1 VSAPAGGRGR
11 LRHVRRA
18 LWVLLWPALIGV
30 IGWTALAIYLW
41 PEASPTARTA
51 LTLGW
56 VAGSLAVLWVVR
68 PPRRAAALVLAAFAV
83 VLLWWLGIPPSNGR
97 DWQPDVAVL
106 PGAAIDGDRV
116 TVRGIRNNDYRSE
129 TDYTVRHYDRTFD
142 LRGLR
147 SLDLFLVYW
156 GSPAIAHT
164 ILSWGFD
171 NGDYLAISIETRKEK
186 GEDYSAVRGFFKQY
200 ELTYVVADERDVVRL
215 RTNYR
220 GEDVY
225 LYRLQGRLPRARF
238 MLLSYLRTVDRLR
251 EHPEWYNAATHNC
264 TTTIRGHGVPGAAGT
279 VWSWKFLLN
288 GYIDT
293 LLYDRGLLDRRLPF
307 AELKARSYINPR
319 ARAAGDAPDFSARIR
334 EGLPG
339 F

>member
-1 VSAPAGGRGR
+1 MSARAGRV
-11 LRHVRRA
+11 RHVRRA
-18 LWVLLWPALIGV
+18 LAVLLWPAVIGV
-30 IGWTALAIYLW
+30 IGWTAMAIYFW
-41 PEASPTARTA
+41 PEASPPARTA

-56 VAGSLAVLWVVR
+56 VAGSLAVLWFVR
-68 PPRRAAALVLAAFAV
+68 PRRRGAALVLAAFAL
-83 VLLWWLGIPPSNGR
+83 VLLWWLALPPSNDR

-106 PGAAIDGDRV
+106 PGAAFDGDRV
-116 TVRGIRNNDYRSE
+116 TVRGIRNNDYRTE

-147 SLDLFLVYW
+147 SLDLFLIYW

-200 ELTYVVADERDVVRL
+200 ELTYVVADERDVIRL

-225 LYRLQGRLPRARF
+225 LYRLQGRLERARY
-238 MLLSYLRTVDRLR
+238 MLLSYLRTIDRLR
-251 EHPEWYNAATHNC
+251 EHPQWYNAATQNC
-264 TTTIRGHGVPGAAGT
+264 TTTIRGHGAPGAAGT
-279 VWSWKFLLN
+279 AWSWKLLLN
-288 GYIDT
+288 GYVDT
-293 LLYDRGLLDRRLPF
+293 LLYDRGILDRRLPF
-307 AELKARSYINPR
+307 AELKTRSYINPR

-339 F
+339 G